1 MTMKKNDFSPDAYFE
16 NVYASVPSPFSGASD
31 KETCFETI
39 GKIKKQA
46 AEAFQIDAIPL
57 KSEKLSVTVL
67 KTEKRKTYTL
77 ETLSVGICKGLSM
90 LCYALI
96 PEKKTGFGIAALCG
110 HGYGARQIIRQS
122 KTGKYRKINF
132 FDNYQK
138 NFAEALS
145 LDGHTVIV
153 PEFIAFGEAKLKKDA
168 YKPFYA
174 SSCDTVSHHSL
185 PFGFSTA
192 SLRIYQAMKCLDL
205 LTERYGCTGLGCMG
219 ISGGGLVALYTSLL
233 DERIQSA
240 CVCGYI
246 NTFRTS
252 ILSMWHCPDNYIP
265 GLAGIGDMYDFASAL
280 APRRLMM
287 QCGRNDKLFPIGGS
301 EKAIKNISR
310 VYELAGCKENFIP
323 DVFDGKHEVDLP
335 AALEFFRRR
344 EIQ

>member
-1 MTMKKNDFSPDAYFE
+1 MKKNDFSPDAYFE
-16 NVYASVPSPFSGASD
+16 NVYASVSSPFDGAAD
-31 KETCFETI
+31 AEACFETI
-39 GKIKKQA
+39 GRIKKQTA
-46 AEAFQIDAIPL
+46 GAFGIDAIPL
-57 KSEKLSVTVL
+57 RTERLSVSVL

-77 ETLSVGICKGLSM
+77 ETLSVEICQGLSM

-96 PEKKTGFGIAALCG
+96 PDKKTDSGIAALCG

-122 KTGKYRKINF
+122 KTGRYRKVNF
-132 FDNYQK
+132 IDNYQK
-138 NFAEALS
+138 NFAEALA
-145 LDGHTVIV
+145 LDGHTVVV
-153 PEFIAFGEAKLKKDA
+153 PEFIGFGEARLKKDA
-168 YKPFYA
+168 FKPFYA

-185 PFGFSTA
+185 PFGFTTA
-192 SLRIYQAMKCLDL
+192 ALRIYQTMKCVDL
-205 LTERYGCTGLGCMG
+205 LTERYGCTDLGCMG

-246 NTFRTS
+246 NTLRTS
-252 ILSMWHCPDNYIP
+252 VLAMWHCPDNYIP
-265 GLAGIGDMYDFASAL
+265 GLALIGDMYDFASAL

-287 QCGRNDKLFPIGGS
+287 QCGKNDKLFPIGGS

-323 DVFDGKHEVDLP
+323 DVFEGKHEVDLP

-344 EIQ
+344 EIK